1 MKSNLRYTDENNV
14 YIKSKKMQQLE
25 KIQAYIKKV
34 QSIKN
39 AVQGNLDDIYTI
51 PEGAKVMLNYESI
64 TSEPDYKNKVEGY
77 REFVE
82 NNKDKVFTVQYDE
95 KYRNKPVLVSLAED
109 TNKIKWLWHCES
121 DLIVIDED
129 EDTAIE

>member
-1 MKSNLRYTDENNV
+1 MKSNLRYTDNDNV
-14 YIKSKKMQQLE
+14 YIKSKRVQQLE
-25 KIQAYIKKV
+25 KVQAYYKKV
-34 QSIKN
+34 ASIKS
-39 AVQGNLDDIYTI
+39 AVQDTLDDVYTI

-64 TSEPDYKNKVEGY
+64 TNELDYKNKVESY

>member
-1 MKSNLRYTDENNV
+1 
-14 YIKSKKMQQLE
+14 
-25 KIQAYIKKV
+25 
-34 QSIKN
+34 
-39 AVQGNLDDIYTI
+39 
-51 PEGAKVMLNYESI
+51 MLNYESI
-64 TSEPDYKNKVEGY
+64 TNELDYKNKVESY

-82 NNKDKVFTVQYDE
+82 NNKDKVFTVQYNE

-109 TNKIKWLWHCES
+109 TNEIKWLWHCES

>member
-1 MKSNLRYTDENNV
+1 MKSNLRYTDNDNV
-14 YIKSKKMQQLE
+14 YIKSKRVQQLE
-25 KIQAYIKKV
+25 KVQAYYKKV
-34 QSIKN
+34 TSIKS
-39 AVQGNLDDIYTI
+39 AVQGTLDDVYTI
-51 PEGAKVMLNYESI
+51 PEGTKVMLNYESI
-64 TSEPDYKNKVEGY
+64 TNELDYKNKVESY

-82 NNKDKVFTVQYDE
+82 NNKDKVFTVQYNE

-109 TNKIKWLWHCES
+109 TNEIKWLWHCES

>member
-1 MKSNLRYTDENNV
+1 MKSTLRYADENNV
-14 YIKSKKMQQLE
+14 YIKSKKVQQLE
-25 KIQAYIKKV
+25 KFQAYYKKV
-34 QSIKN
+34 KSIRD
-39 AVQGNLDDIYTI
+39 AVQGTLDDVYTI
-51 PEGAKVMLNYESI
+51 PEGTKVMLNYESI
-64 TSEPDYKNKVEGY
+64 INEPDYKSKVEGY